1 MDEMD
6 RQNELQ
12 SHDGILWPQRT
23 EVLKCA
29 KTWMNLKNFMLKEG
43 RHKGHII

>member
-1 MDEMD
+1 MD

-12 SHDGILWPQRT
+12 SHDGILQPQKGT

-43 RHKGHII
+43 RHKRPHII